1 MWLYYLIS
9 VDWAYKPR
17 NEVSD
22 DAILPNPPNAIMC
35 LRKEHKKS
43 FQYMVKSLHFI
54 FQIWVKGENCRHNV
68 KKEVGNRASPD
79 HVQVNWRQIFNNSL
93 SVNNWIKWIIDY
105 CGKSLYK
112 LFLAWFHFEP
122 QMTWTWS
129 GIRYTTHQSK
139 ANAIKLT
146 FSLKSGTLRWSY
158 IIQFCLCLFTF

>member
-1 MWLYYLIS
+1 MKSFYYLPENMQKQIGAGALKKVFHSSNLCFCNFNMFNWKCQMWLYYLIS

-68 KKEVGNRASPD
+68 KKEVGNRA
-79 HVQVNWRQIFNNSL
+79 RIMC
-93 SVNNWIKWIIDY
+93 KWIEDKYSTI
-105 CGKSLYK
+105 
-112 LFLAWFHFEP
+112 HF
-122 QMTWTWS
+122 
-129 GIRYTTHQSK
+129 QST
-139 ANAIKLT
+139 IE
-146 FSLKSGTLRWSY
+146 
-158 IIQFCLCLFTF
+158 